1 MSYNSSFFSWSII
14 KKKKT
19 QSFLINLDQD
29 ETVGLLIFQSAFCKI
44 MRLFIN
50 IQEAREGS

>member
-1 MSYNSSFFSWSII
+1 MSYNSSFFSWSI
-14 KKKKT
+14 KKKP

-29 ETVGLLIFQSAFCKI
+29 ETVGLLVFQSTFCKI

-50 IQEAREGS
+50 IQKAREGLWL